1 MMLSF
6 LLCVILIIAM
16 IGISKSDRGQEPV
29 RCVGAELGSDRG
41 QEPVRRLVVT
51 LWLLLT
57 AVMVGLY
64 IFFN

>member
-16 IGISKSDRGQEPV
+16 IGFSVFDKQPVARLAVNTLEGQNH
-29 RCVGAELGSDRG
+29 LS
-41 QEPVRRLVVT
+41 RLVVT

-57 AVMVGLY
+57 AVMIGLY